1 MSLAKSKYKLSVT
14 ILAIAAVAVISG
26 VWFLSPQHNVDP
38 SERAA
43 LPMLTAI
50 QKLPFTQICRHSD
63 HSRLDAVTPYY
74 EAFYTAPVSAD
85 TTSSLTQIGHEY
97 GYDLKPWSPVAND
110 SEQYS
115 PTTDFLKAQKD
126 KTTLTVTVTRNATA
140 YLNCSN
146 ETTQLQPQDAG
157 TDAIVS
163 IDFSTVR

>member
-1 MSLAKSKYKLSVT
+1 MSLAKSKYKLSPI
-14 ILAIAAVAVISG
+14 ILAVVAVAVTSG
-26 VWFLSPQHNVDP
+26 VWFLHPKHNVDP
-38 SERAA
+38 SERVA

-63 HSRLDAVTPYY
+63 HNSLDAVTPYY
-74 EAFYTAPVSAD
+74 EAFYRAPVSTD
-85 TTSSLTQIGHEY
+85 TTSSITQIAHEY
-97 GYDLKPWSPVAND
+97 GYDLKPWRPVAND

-126 KTTLTVTVTRNATA
+126 KTTLTISITRNAIS

-146 ETTQLQPQDAG
+146 DTTQLQPQVAG